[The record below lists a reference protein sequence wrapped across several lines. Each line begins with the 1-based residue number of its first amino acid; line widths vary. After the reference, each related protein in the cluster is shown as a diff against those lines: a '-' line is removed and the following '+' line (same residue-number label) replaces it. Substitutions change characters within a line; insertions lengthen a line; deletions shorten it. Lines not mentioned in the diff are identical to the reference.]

1 MIRAA
6 VALGSYLGLTWLLLV
21 MFCIWPKEAL
31 ALVSPAAY
39 ARVVAQAEWIAYQA
53 ATKPAVVSAV
63 AEAASAA
70 SPASIAIRAVAGP
83 VGWAALGVMAGVALY
98 QTFYSDA
105 KVQAIAQVATPHL
118 GQSLWTAT
126 AGNGVS
132 VTVGPGLSNANM
144 NHWATVQTSG
154 SFFDNLCG
162 YGYTYVVG
170 PFPANAVP
178 GMSPASA
185 RQGPVAAQLEDGTPV
200 NVYVCVA
207 GGVTTPSTQTSS
219 AVSKQDA
226 TTYLN
231 SLPAANANSIAS
243 NSKPLG
249 LGATP
254 DTASQVQSVPV
265 APGTSGASQMQT
277 SVKPAAQV
285 LPTDIVVAQNVPPPA
300 GIQTTSP
307 TTQQSQTTTT
317 TVTNPDGSKTE
328 TKTTTATSSCAAA
341 AGHEQRT
348 MGTVLAQHQALWNSS
363 GLIGAVNLLKNL
375 TWPTSLPVI
384 DLPSAMFGTQHV
396 DFNQWAWAFTA
407 LRTLLIAVASLAA
420 YRIIFVGR

>member
-6 VALGSYLGLTWLLLV
+6 VAFSSYLGLTWLLLI
-21 MFCIWPKEAL
+21 MFCVWPKEAL
-31 ALVSPAAY
+31 ALVSPQAY

-98 QTFYSDA
+98 QTYYSDA
-105 KVQAIAQVATPHL
+105 KMQAIAQAVAPHL
-118 GQSLWTAT
+118 GQALWAITS
-126 AGNGVS
+126 GSGS
-132 VTVGPGLSNANM
+132 PVTVGPGLSNANM
-144 NHWATVQTSG
+144 NHWATVQSGG

-162 YGYTYVVG
+162 YGYSYVVG

-178 GMSPASA
+178 ALNPASA
-185 RQGPVAAQLEDGTPV
+185 RQGPVVAQLDDGTPV
-200 NVYVCVA
+200 NVYVCVVS
-207 GGVTTPSTQTSS
+207 GGVTPSTQTSS
-219 AVSKQDA
+219 AVSPQDA
-226 TTYLN
+226 TNYLN
-231 SLPAANANSIAS
+231 SLPASNANSIAS

-254 DTASQVQSVPV
+254 DTAAQVQTVPV
-265 APGTSGASQMQT
+265 APGTSGAAQMQT
-277 SVKPAAQV
+277 SVKPASQV
-285 LPTDIVVAQNVPPPA
+285 LPTDIVVAQNVPPPS
-300 GIQTTSP
+300 GTQTTSP

-328 TKTTTATSSCAAA
+328 TKTTTAASSCAAT

-375 TWPTSLPVI
+375 TWPTTLPVI
-384 DLPSAMFGTQHV
+384 DLPSSMFGTQHV

-407 LRTLLIAVASLAA
+407 LRTLVIAVASLAA